1 MNFLRLSRSLL
12 FVCVFEFGKLS
23 DLIFLVSLPTFQE
36 NCLEFLLLVFYSFLG
51 IFHFRQ
57 MAVVMVVLLVVAE
70 VTARVVVAAVAR
82 VMLW

>member
-1 MNFLRLSRSLL
+1 MNFLCLSCVLL
-12 FVCVFEFGKLS
+12 FVCVFEFEKLS

-36 NCLEFLLLVFYSFLG
+36 NCFEFLLLVFYPFLD

-82 VMLW
+82 VMPW